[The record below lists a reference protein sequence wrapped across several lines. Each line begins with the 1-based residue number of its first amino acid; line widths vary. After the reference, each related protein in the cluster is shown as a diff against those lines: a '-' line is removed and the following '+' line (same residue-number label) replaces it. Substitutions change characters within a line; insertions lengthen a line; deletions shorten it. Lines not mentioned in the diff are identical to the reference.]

1 MSGVNGTQEALVG
14 LVIALGIIGGTTQ
27 LVPGSL
33 IVFGAILV
41 WTLMTGGALAWGVLA
56 IATAALVT
64 AGVVKYIVAG
74 RHMTRAEVPGSTL
87 VVGLLLGVVGFF
99 VIPVVGLFVGFI
111 GGVYACE
118 LNRRRSHVEAWAAT
132 KAALTATGLTIL
144 IELAGALLAAT
155 AWLAA
160 VLIW

>member
-1 MSGVNGTQEALVG
+1 MNATQEIVVG
-14 LVIALGIIGGTTQ
+14 LVIVAGIVGGTTQ
-27 LVPGSL
+27 LVPGGL

-41 WTLMTGGALAWGVLA
+41 WALMTGGALAWTVLA
-56 IATAALVT
+56 VATAALVA

-87 VVGLLLGVVGFF
+87 VVGLVVGVVGFF
-99 VIPVVGLFVGFI
+99 VIPVIGLFVGFV

-118 LNRRRSHVEAWAAT
+118 LARRRSHIQAWAAT

-144 IELAGALLAAT
+144 IELAGSLLAGT
-155 AWLAA
+155 AWFLA
-160 VLIW
+160 VLIG

>member
-1 MSGVNGTQEALVG
+1 MNATQELVVG
-14 LVIALGIIGGTTQ
+14 LVIVAGIVGGTTQ
-27 LVPGSL
+27 VVPGAV

-41 WTLMTGGALAWGVLA
+41 WALMTGGALAWTVLA
-56 IATAALVT
+56 VATAALVA

-87 VVGLLLGVVGFF
+87 VVGLVVGVVGFF
-99 VIPVVGLFVGFI
+99 VIPVIGLFVGFV

-118 LNRRRSHVEAWAAT
+118 LARRRSHIEAWAAT

-144 IELAGALLAAT
+144 IELAGSLLAGT
-155 AWLAA
+155 AWLLA
-160 VLIW
+160 VVIW